1 MTEARGDAVPAPR
14 SHDVPVALPL
24 REAVYLRL
32 RDDIMS
38 GRMPASQRLTEPK
51 LSKQFGVSRTPIR
64 DALIRLASD
73 GLVQRED
80 FGYSV
85 LVPSLTQMR
94 DLYELRLALEL
105 RGIRRGIENPSIT
118 HDRAVLT
125 NELATWEAMRAEPPA
140 PSPEFVLLDESF
152 HVALLS
158 SSGNRELTEALHAVN
173 ARIRRVRM
181 YDFLEVERI
190 EKSIAEH
197 IAILEAVLDRQ
208 LESALQLLH
217 EHIGISLEVVME
229 RATRAVTAMS
239 LHRYDRD

>member
-1 MTEARGDAVPAPR
+1 MTHVTDVPALP
-14 SHDVPVALPL
+14 DVSAGALPL
-24 REAVYLRL
+24 REAIYRRL

-38 GRMPASQRLTEPK
+38 GRLPASQRLTEPK

-64 DALIRLASD
+64 DALIRLAAD

-85 LVPSLTQMR
+85 LVPTLTQMR

-105 RGIRRGIENPSIT
+105 RGILRAIENPT
-118 HDRAVLT
+118 LKHDRAALT
-125 NELATWEAMRAEPPA
+125 NELGVWEALRADPPP

-152 HVALLS
+152 HVALLAA
-158 SSGNRELTEALHAVN
+158 SGNRELTDALHGVN

-197 IAILEAVLDRQ
+197 IAILASVLDGE
-208 LESALQLLH
+208 LERALQLLH

-239 LHRYDRD
+239 LHRYDLD

>member
-14 SHDVPVALPL
+14 SHEVSDGLPL
-24 REAVYLRL
+24 RETIYLRL
-32 RDDIMS
+32 RDEIMS

-64 DALIRLASD
+64 DALIRLAAD

-105 RGIRRGIENPSIT
+105 RGIRRAIENPSIA
-118 HDRAVLT
+118 HDRAVLV

-152 HVALLS
+152 HIALLS

-173 ARIRRVRM
+173 SRIRRVRM

-197 IAILEAVLDRQ
+197 IAILEAVLDHR
-208 LESALQLLH
+208 LDAALLLLH

-239 LHRYDRD
+239 LHRYDKD

>member
-1 MTEARGDAVPAPR
+1 MTELSQDPGTASGAAQLDG
-14 SHDVPVALPL
+14 LPL

-32 RDDIMS
+32 RGEIMS
-38 GRMPASQRLTEPK
+38 GRLPASQRLTEPK

-64 DALIRLASD
+64 DALIRLAAD

-94 DLYELRLALEL
+94 DLYELRLTVEL
-105 RGIRRGIENPSIT
+105 RGIRRAIENPSLS
-118 HDRAVLT
+118 HDRGILG
-125 NELATWEAMRAEPPA
+125 NELATWQAMREEPPT

-158 SSGNRELTEALHAVN
+158 ASGNRELTDALQAVN

-197 IAILEAVLDRQ
+197 IGILEAVLAGE
-208 LESALQLLH
+208 LETALRLLH

-229 RATRAVTAMS
+229 RATRAVMAMS
-239 LHRYDRD
+239 LHRPDRD